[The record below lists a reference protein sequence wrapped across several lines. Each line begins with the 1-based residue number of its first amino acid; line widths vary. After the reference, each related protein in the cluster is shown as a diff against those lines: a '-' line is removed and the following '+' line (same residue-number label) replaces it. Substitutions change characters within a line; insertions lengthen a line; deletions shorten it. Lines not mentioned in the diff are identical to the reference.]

1 MKTPKKIGKAIAKK
15 FKNWRGTTASKET
28 ATYRTQEPSASIA
41 NPDKISPST
50 GRQNQ

>member
-1 MKTPKKIGKAIAKK
+1 MQLIAIYAVLTAWYEE
-15 FKNWRGTTASKET
+15 NNIPYEGIPVGTIK
-28 ATYRTQEPSASIA
+28 RSIA

>member
-1 MKTPKKIGKAIAKK
+1 MFDLLSYQDKKEDF
-15 FKNWRGTTASKET
+15 FKWAEA
-28 ATYRTQEPSASIA
+28 ATIA